1 MNGSAPA
8 GTHHR
13 PSATGGTRI
22 DALDGVRALGLLLI
36 MGFHFGIGWL
46 PAGFVG
52 VDVFYVLSGYLI
64 TGLLLG
70 EWARSARIRLGR
82 VLGPPGPPPAAGAV
96 VVLVVVTLVVRFTY
110 PAGLYPDLRMADL
123 SALFYFSNWWQ
134 IASSGSYFVAT
145 GPVSPLAHT
154 WTLAVEEQ
162 FYLVWPLVA
171 LAVLHLGRRLRPG
184 GPNAARRVAGGRR
197 GLGRGHGPA
206 VPPRRQR
213 DPPLLRH
220 RHPRPVDPGRLGA
233 GLHAHPGPAPPWPG
247 RHGPL
252 GSVPPRPGGPHPA
265 RTGRP
270 GRHRG
275 ADHFPVG
282 HQCLPLPGRLPAV
295 GPVGRRR
302 DHRGG
307 VRGRWPHR
315 PGAVGAA
322 DGVDGHRLL
331 RRLPLALP
339 GLHRPRRRA
348 HRADRA
354 VPAGRSVAA
363 TFAMAAGSYYLVERP
378 VMEGVFWRS
387 VRAAGPALAA
397 MAATVV
403 VVFAGTAVTATATAS
418 VQSLRATVNRSAGV
432 RGSVPVMVYGDS
444 TALTLGMALSGW
456 AQESHDGLDVIDQ
469 AIVGCGIAESQY
481 FVADGVVAPVTAA
494 CNTDSPVNEQ
504 WPAILAGD
512 LNRYHPKFLV
522 FLVGRTE
529 LYDRIDANGSPTNI
543 NDTAYASYIREQ
555 LQRVVTMGAAVG
567 CHVELLTTPYFQ
579 SGEQPDGQPRP
590 EDQPERARA
599 YNRIVAE
606 VVAAN
611 PHLATLV
618 NLNAM
623 VSPGGK
629 FASSIDGIVIRAP
642 DGIHFP
648 FFDLYHPNVAA
659 PDTLAQVNAFPRWIG
674 PQIDG
679 PLAKVR

>member
-1 MNGSAPA
+1 M
-8 GTHHR
+8 
-13 PSATGGTRI
+13 ATG
-22 DALDGVRALGLLLI
+22 A
-36 MGFHFGIGWL
+36 
-46 PAGFVG
+46 
-52 VDVFYVLSGYLI
+52 
-64 TGLLLG
+64 
-70 EWARSARIRLGR
+70 
-82 VLGPPGPPPAAGAV
+82 
-96 VVLVVVTLVVRFTY
+96 
-110 PAGLYPDLRMADL
+110 
-123 SALFYFSNWWQ
+123 
-134 IASSGSYFVAT
+134 
-145 GPVSPLAHT
+145 VSPLTHT
-154 WTLAVEEQ
+154 WSLAVEEQ
-162 FYLVWPLVA
+162 FYLVWPLVV
-171 LAVLHLGRRLRPG
+171 LAVLHLGRRLSGADRGVELLLGVSLVGVVASAAEMALLYHPG
-184 GPNAARRVAGGRR
+184 ANTTRLYFGTDTHAQSILVGAVLACVLTLVQRRR
-197 GLGRGHGPA
+197 GLAGMAPTAASRPA
-206 VPPRRQR
+206 RVA
-213 DPPLLRH
+213 LT
-220 RHPRPVDPGRLGA
+220 VLGLA
-233 GLHAHPGPAPPWPG
+233 GLAGTA
-247 RHGPL
+247 
-252 GSVPPRPGGPHPA
+252 
-265 RTGRP
+265 
-270 GRHRG
+270 G
-275 ADHFPVG
+275 ADRHPVG
-282 HQCLPLPGRLPAV
+282 HQRPRLPGRVPAV
-295 GPVGRRR
+295 GPVGRRP

-307 VRGRWPHR
+307 VRGRRPHR

-322 DGVDGHRLL
+322 AGVDGHRLL
-331 RRLPLALP
+331 RRLPVALP
-339 GLHRPRRRA
+339 GLHRARRRP
-348 HRADRA
+348 HRAR
-354 VPAGRSVAA
+354 PGRPCWPSASAA
-363 TFAMAAGSYYLVERP
+363 TFALAAASYYLVERP

-397 MAATVV
+397 LAATVV
-403 VVFAGTAVTATATAS
+403 VVVAGTAVTATATAS

-606 VVAAN
+606 VAAAN

-659 PDTLAQVNAFPRWIG
+659 PDTLAQVNAFARWIG